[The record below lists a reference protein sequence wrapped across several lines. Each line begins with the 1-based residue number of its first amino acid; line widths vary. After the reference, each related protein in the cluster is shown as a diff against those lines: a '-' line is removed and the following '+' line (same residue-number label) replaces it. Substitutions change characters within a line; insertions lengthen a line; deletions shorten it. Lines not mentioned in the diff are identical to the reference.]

1 MLAQSSRD
9 TRLMY
14 NNDHPEPGAS
24 HHGGLAGRQD
34 QPRGELSA
42 PPSQVPALPHPSLG
56 LPAPGLAFE
65 FRMAAKLRGD
75 VCRVRLRNEGVRD
88 LSVVEGG
95 EWAAEFGKGTVRV
108 SLALGGEKV
117 ETTANCSS
125 LVVTTCRRHSLPI
138 GRGREWTQLSSWRR
152 ATSRLQCLCE
162 PPLWLLG
169 HLS

>member
-1 MLAQSSRD
+1 MLAQYGRD

-14 NNDHPEPGAS
+14 SDHPEPGAS
-24 HHGGLAGRQD
+24 HHGGQAGRQD
-34 QPRGELSA
+34 QPRDGPSA

-95 EWAAEFGKGTVRV
+95 EWAAEFGRGTVRV

-117 ETTANCSS
+117 ETTADGSS
-125 LVVTTCRRHSLPI
+125 LVAMTCRRHSLPI
-138 GRGREWTQLSSWRR
+138 GRGREWTRLSSWRR
-152 ATSRLQCLCE
+152 ATSRLQCLSE
-162 PPLWLLG
+162 PSL
-169 HLS
+169 